1 MMRTWASLLLLG
13 VSLVA
18 QASEQIRGAGATFPA
33 PIYEKWIAAFQ
44 EKYPGMEIS
53 YQASGSEDGISRLKD
68 GSVDFAASDF
78 LPEEIAQKPELRTLP
93 MVVGGV
99 VPAYNLPGVAR
110 DLKFSGKVLAAIF
123 DGRITKWNDK
133 QIAALNHEV
142 KLPAHEIAV
151 VHRADGSGTTFVF
164 SDFLSKTSA
173 EWKAG
178 AHSTLD
184 WPVGQGARGNEGVAE
199 KLAATEYSIG
209 YVEFIYAVRGHLS
222 FGSVENAAGKFVR
235 ADIDSITV
243 AAKSARTDSDFRT
256 TITNAPSPD
265 AYPIASF
272 TWILLPNHMNPEG
285 KRQRMIEFLDWA
297 LSSGQNQAAA
307 LGYVALPAEITEL
320 ERKVIANRYLA
331 AAQ

>member
-1 MMRTWASLLLLG
+1 MKTWICLFA
-13 VSLVA
+13 VSLSLGA
-18 QASEQIRGAGATFPA
+18 QSTEQIRGAGATFPA

-44 EKYPGMEIS
+44 EKHPGMEIS
-53 YQASGSEDGISRLKD
+53 YQASGSEDGISRLK
-68 GSVDFAASDF
+68 GGTVDFAASDF

-99 VPAYNLPGVAR
+99 VPAYNLPGVAH
-110 DLKFSGKVLAAIF
+110 DLRFSGKVLAGIF
-123 DGRITKWNDK
+123 DGTITKWNDR
-133 QIAALNHEV
+133 QIAALNREV

-151 VHRADGSGTTFVF
+151 VHRVDGSGTTFVF
-164 SDFLSKTSA
+164 SDFLSKTSQ

-178 AHSTLD
+178 AHSSLT
-184 WPVGQGARGNEGVAE
+184 WAVGDGAKGNEGVAE

-209 YVEFIYAVRGHLS
+209 YIEFIYAVRGHLS

-235 ADIDSITV
+235 ADIDSLAA

-256 TITNAPSPD
+256 TITNAPGAD
-265 AYPIASF
+265 AYPVASF
-272 TWILLPNHMNPEG
+272 TWILLPDHMNPEG

-320 ERKVIANRYLA
+320 ERKTIANRYLA